1 MTLGPVRDRRTTG
14 WLKRLAA
21 ASAAEL
27 VEPGMVVG
35 LGSGSTAEL
44 VIRELAAR
52 VRAGTVLT
60 GVPTSRRSERLARRL
75 GIPLLAPEQV
85 PAIDLAIDG
94 ADEVERETLHLLKGR
109 GGALVREKL
118 VASLARRLV
127 IVVDA
132 SKLVDRLGE
141 RMPVPVEVVPFAWTG
156 PAREL
161 ERLGGKP
168 VLRVSAP
175 GRPYRTDNGNLIL
188 DVDFGPLDRPE
199 ALARE
204 IKLITGVVD
213 HGLFLGLTDT
223 VIVGEPAGARVL
235 RREQPSP
242 PA

>member
-1 MTLGPVRDRRTTG
+1 MTRPVGDRGSTAR
-14 WLKRLAA
+14 LKRLAA

-44 VIRELAAR
+44 VIHELAAR
-52 VRAGTVLT
+52 VRAGTALA
-60 GVPTSRRSERLARRL
+60 GVSTSRRSERLARRL
-75 GIPLLAPEQV
+75 GIPLLAPEEA
-85 PAIDLAIDG
+85 PCIDLAIDG

-118 VASLARRLV
+118 VAAMARRLV
-127 IVVDA
+127 IVVDV

-141 RMPVPVEVVPFAWTG
+141 RTPVPVEVVPFAWIE

-168 VLRVSAP
+168 VLRHTP
-175 GRPYRTDNGNLIL
+175 LGQPYRTDNGNLIL
-188 DVDFGPLDRPE
+188 DVDFGPLDQPE

-213 HGLFLGLTDT
+213 HGLFLGLADT
-223 VIVGEPAGARVL
+223 VIVGEPGGVRVL
-235 RREQPSP
+235 RREQPRV
-242 PA
+242 AR